1 MSIKRNTE
9 IDTHLKTVFSTTVC
23 RKDTSVIMMKPE
35 TIEDTINSK
44 LQLYYSFK
52 QYRCVK
58 IRIQVDT

>member
-1 MSIKRNTE
+1 
-9 IDTHLKTVFSTTVC
+9 
-23 RKDTSVIMMKPE
+23 MMKPE